1 MPVEFDETISSSV
14 VYQRRNITQIKVTNQ
29 DDTTITLWEYEER
42 ILTPSEA
49 NLEKNNIELKKQL
62 KDQIVQPDY
71 YECYF

>member
-1 MPVEFDETISSSV
+1 MLHYGLE
-14 VYQRRNITQIKVTNQ
+14 
-29 DDTTITLWEYEER
+29 
-42 ILTPSEA
+42 SEA

>member
-1 MPVEFDETISSSV
+1 MNLG
-14 VYQRRNITQIKVTNQ
+14 RLNRKITQHSREILPISK
-29 DDTTITLWEYEER
+29 ER
-42 ILTPSEA
+42 RAMLHYGLESEA